1 MASRVRVLRVG
12 GAGAGERADTVV
24 VEEPLQVHVEHRGA
38 RVLLGSTM
46 RTPGHDLDLAVGLA
60 VGEGVVSR
68 RSDVRSVRH
77 CAPGGRGSLDND
89 VTVTLDDDIEV
100 DLAGLGRVR
109 HPSSACGVC
118 GRDEIDALL
127 QRVRAVP
134 TGGGIDPELLAS
146 LPERM
151 RERQSLFQRTGGLHA
166 AALATAAGS
175 IVSVREDVG
184 PSQRRRQGRRRRAA
198 RPDAPPTC
206 WSSADGPGFEIVQ
219 KAAMAGIAVVASV
232 SAPTSLSVDVAR
244 ECGITL
250 ASVRARGQAHGLLR
264 GRAVVRSGTAGGR
277 GMVRRAPRQDSRQ
290 DAPEVSAPKA
300 TSAGNAAVA
309 SIAGEIIGKLGVK
322 RTALTLAA
330 RQPEGRLRLPGLRLA
345 RAGRDRARRRVLR
358 ERREGGRRGGDHRA
372 ASTPEFFA
380 AHTVAELAERS
391 PTTGSASRA
400 GSPQPMVLRRGRR
413 RTTSRSRWDEAFALI
428 AERAAARWPRPDEA
442 VFYTSGRT
450 SNEAAFLYQ
459 LFARAVRHQQPARLL
474 EHVPRVDAASR

>member
-166 AALATAAGS
+166 AALATAAGD

-184 PSQRRRQGRRRRAA
+184 RHNAVDKVVGDALLTGRPTDVLVVSGRA
-198 RPDAPPTC
+198 
-206 WSSADGPGFEIVQ
+206 GFEIVQ
-219 KAAMAGIAVVASV
+219 KAAMAGIAVVAAV

-250 ASVRARGQAHGLLR
+250 AAFVR
-264 GRAVVRSGTAGGR
+264 
-277 GMVRRAPRQDSRQ
+277 
-290 DAPEVSAPKA
+290 
-300 TSAGNAAVA
+300 
-309 SIAGEIIGKLGVK
+309 
-322 RTALTLAA
+322 
-330 RQPEGRLRLPGLRLA
+330 EGRL
-345 RAGRDRARRRVLR
+345 
-358 ERREGGRRGGDHRA
+358 
-372 ASTPEFFA
+372 
-380 AHTVAELAERS
+380 TVYSGAER
-391 PTTGSASRA
+391 
-400 GSPQPMVLRRGRR
+400 L
-413 RTTSRSRWDEAFALI
+413 
-428 AERAAARWPRPDEA
+428 
-442 VFYTSGRT
+442 SG
-450 SNEAAFLYQ
+450 Q
-459 LFARAVRHQQPARLL
+459 ARL
-474 EHVPRVDAASR
+474 EVAAW